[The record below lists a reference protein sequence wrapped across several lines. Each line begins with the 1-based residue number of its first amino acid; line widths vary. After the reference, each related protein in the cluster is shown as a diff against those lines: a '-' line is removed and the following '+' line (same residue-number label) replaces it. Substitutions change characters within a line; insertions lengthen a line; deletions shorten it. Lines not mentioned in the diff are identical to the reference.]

1 MRYTAGELAK
11 KLGVS
16 ARTVRFYD
24 EKKLLRPCEYSEA
37 GYRLYD
43 EDSVVRL
50 QKILMLKYMDFSLEQ
65 ISEMMRDDSSD
76 MQKSL
81 KEQEAL
87 LLDKKEH
94 ITRLI
99 NAIRKTNDSGD
110 EEFWDNLRH
119 VIELTRDREEV
130 IEQYKSDTNLK
141 KRISIHDYSTADTEW
156 FHWLFERE
164 QIKVGMK
171 ILDIGCGAATFW
183 SRVADLLPKD
193 LEIHLVD
200 YSDGMLASARNVAKE
215 IVDKYPEKNLRFVI
229 EKRDAAD
236 FSYPTSGFDLI
247 MANHMLYH
255 VARESRLE
263 LYKKIKSLLAKGGRF
278 SCTLIG
284 QQHMRDL
291 HDFIGEYY
299 PSVKYPSGGFDIW
312 LETAKEELD
321 SYFNVVSV
329 EEQKNDLYVPDEELI
344 LNYVASYSEEA
355 SKLVNGDKE
364 SFYKHVQSKMDD
376 DGYFFIHKSTG
387 VVMCTADEP
396 ETGDKNVAAES
407 EQAAQDEMNV
417 KLPERLERTTIYE
430 SDYACL
436 YTDKVRLP
444 SGHVIDKY
452 HQIHYP
458 HEAVSIVIFNEKN
471 EILMIREKRYT
482 VHRLE
487 WEIPAG
493 RIEDG
498 ETKEEAARREAMEE
512 TGCTLKDLK
521 FLGSQNPTNG
531 MSDCTAHV
539 FAAKVDSESSIK
551 DVDEVAYK
559 QWMSVSE
566 VKELLKENRT
576 KDGISILAILFAL
589 EFYEY

>member
-24 EKKLLRPCEYSEA
+24 EKKLLSPCEYSEA

-76 MQKSL
+76 IQKSL

-99 NAIRKTNDSGD
+99 DAIRKTNNSGD
-110 EEFWDNLRH
+110 KEFWDNLRH

-130 IEQYKSDTNLK
+130 IEQYKNDTNLK

-164 QIKVGMK
+164 QIKAGMK
-171 ILDIGCGAATFW
+171 ILEIGCGNGTFW

-200 YSDGMLASARNVAKE
+200 YSAGMLESARNVAKD
-215 IVDKYPEKNLRFVI
+215 ILDKYLEKNLRFII

-255 VARESRLE
+255 VERESRLE
-263 LYKKIKSLLAKGGRF
+263 LYQKIKSLLSKGGRF

-284 QQHMRDL
+284 QQHMREL
-291 HDFIGEYY
+291 HDFVTEYY
-299 PSVKYPSGGFDIW
+299 PGVRFPSSGFDIW
-312 LETAKEELD
+312 LETAKQELEP
-321 SYFNVVSV
+321 YFNVMSV

-355 SKLVNGDKE
+355 DKLVNSDKE
-364 SFYKHVQSKMDD
+364 SFYKRVQSKMDE
-376 DGYFFIHKSTG
+376 DGYFFIHKSSG
-387 VVMCTADEP
+387 VVMCSADPQGDGDTIEASKP
-396 ETGDKNVAAES
+396 EKVAPDDA
-407 EQAAQDEMNV
+407 DV

-430 SDYACL
+430 SDYVCL

-444 SGHVIDKY
+444 SGYIIDKY

-458 HEAVSIVIFNEKN
+458 HESVVVVIFNEKA

-487 WEIPAG
+487 WEVPAG

-512 TGCTLKDLK
+512 TGCTLKDLR
-521 FLGSQNPTNG
+521 FLCTQNPANG
-531 MSDCTAHV
+531 MSDCTLHV
-539 FAAKVDSESSIK
+539 FAAKVDSENSIQ

-559 QWMSVSE
+559 RWMPISQ
-566 VKELLKENRT
+566 VKELLRNNET
-576 KDGISILAILFAL
+576 KDGVSILAILFAL
-589 EFYEY
+589 QFYEY